1 MTAIVPAAA
10 AAATMVDIVRA
21 RADRQPD
28 RPAYT
33 YLPEQ
38 EGAPAELLDYA
49 SLVQRAHAIAAAL
62 DRRLA
67 GAPDAPRMAMLLF
80 APGPDFLAAFW
91 GCLSARVIAIPAQ
104 LPRPGRCAATLEAI
118 VRNAGVRL
126 VLASRPQAD
135 AIGRTLARSPAL
147 AGLDTLFV
155 DDALADG
162 AGRPAPA
169 RPAADDIAFLQYTSG
184 STSRPKGVVVRH
196 RNLVANER
204 MIAQA
209 MSLDHASTSVVWMP
223 HYHDMGLIGGM
234 LQPLYSG
241 AHCVAMAP
249 TTFLKRPLRWLQ
261 AIAQW
266 RAVSSG
272 GPDFA
277 YRLCVERIAPEQAA
291 GLDLSSWRV
300 AFNGAEPVRA
310 ATIAAFAE
318 RFGPAGFRAHASYPC
333 YGMAE
338 ATLLAAGGRA
348 GDGARVRRISAAALA
363 AGRAEPPAPGD
374 AGTAAVCC
382 GAPPAGARLAVVDPA
397 TRQRLADGLV
407 GELWIAGP
415 HVADGYHRAPEAS
428 AAAFG
433 AAIAGPEPDAGPWL
447 RTGDLGF
454 VLDGGVYVTGRLKE
468 MMIVNGRNLY
478 PHDVEDTLREG
489 LAEIRDAAVFALIE
503 PGGRERTVAIL
514 ELAAAQRRLIL
525 QPDAHADAGLQAIAM
540 DARALAARACE
551 LPLDHVRLSLP
562 GAIVKTTSGKT
573 RYGELRARM
582 LALPE
587 SLRQAPVSIEA
598 GRARREEA

>member
-249 TTFLKRPLRWLQ
+249 TTFLKRPLRWLR

-348 GDGARVRRISAAALA
+348 GDGAHVRWISAAALA
-363 AGRAEPPAPGD
+363 AGRAEPPA
-374 AGTAAVCC
+374 
-382 GAPPAGARLAVVDPA
+382 
-397 TRQRLADGLV
+397 
-407 GELWIAGP
+407 
-415 HVADGYHRAPEAS
+415 
-428 AAAFG
+428 
-433 AAIAGPEPDAGPWL
+433 
-447 RTGDLGF
+447 
-454 VLDGGVYVTGRLKE
+454 
-468 MMIVNGRNLY
+468 
-478 PHDVEDTLREG
+478 
-489 LAEIRDAAVFALIE
+489 
-503 PGGRERTVAIL
+503 
-514 ELAAAQRRLIL
+514 
-525 QPDAHADAGLQAIAM
+525 
-540 DARALAARACE
+540 
-551 LPLDHVRLSLP
+551 
-562 GAIVKTTSGKT
+562 
-573 RYGELRARM
+573 
-582 LALPE
+582 
-587 SLRQAPVSIEA
+587 
-598 GRARREEA
+598 